1 MDGLCYFKS
10 LIVFGPGTF
19 RLYLV
24 HVRNRKRLKSCTE
37 DLNINLRSP
46 RHTINN
52 NDTFLYVGLRGG
64 EVEQTTFHYENH
76 AINMGIFHL

>member
-19 RLYLV
+19 QLYLV
-24 HVRNRKRLKSCTE
+24 HVRNRKNTE

-46 RHTINN
+46 RHTINI

-64 EVEQTTFHYENH
+64 EVERTTFHYENH
-76 AINMGIFHL
+76 AIY

>member
-1 MDGLCYFKS
+1 MDGLCYFKIF
-10 LIVFGPGTF
+10 IVFEPGTF

-37 DLNINLRSP
+37 DLNLLRSP
-46 RHTINN
+46 RHMININ
-52 NDTFLYVGLRGG
+52 YTFLYVGVGGG

-76 AINMGIFHL
+76 AIY

>member
-10 LIVFGPGTF
+10 FIVFGPGTF
-19 RLYLV
+19 RLDLV

-37 DLNINLRSP
+37 DLNINLLRSP
-46 RHTINN
+46 RHMINI
-52 NDTFLYVGLRGG
+52 NDTFLYVGVGGG

-76 AINMGIFHL
+76 AIY

>member
-10 LIVFGPGTF
+10 FIVFGPGTF

-37 DLNINLRSP
+37 DININLRSP
-46 RHTINN
+46 RHTINF
-52 NDTFLYVGLRGG
+52 NDAFLYVGVRGG
-64 EVEQTTFHYENH
+64 EVEQTTFHYH
-76 AINMGIFHL
+76 AIY